1 MGIETT
7 PHNLQSENT
16 LPSTFNLLIMSN
28 LLKKFTDQL
37 SGPNNQQNS
46 SSSGGILHKVT
57 DAVTGQKHPG
67 QYSNHGGQQD
77 YLGQQRY
84 PEGQGNHGAQQAH
97 GGYGADPGH
106 GGYGGEQGHG
116 GYVAQQGRGGY

>member
-1 MGIETT
+1 MG
-7 PHNLQSENT
+7 
-16 LPSTFNLLIMSN
+16 MSN

-57 DAVTGQKHPG
+57 DAVTGQKHPQDYQNRPNPQTSGFGYGAGPGSGGYQNSGYPGEQGGYPG

-84 PEGQGNHGAQQAH
+84 PEGRAIMEHNKRTEAMGLIQVMEAM
-97 GGYGADPGH
+97 
-106 GGYGGEQGHG
+106 
-116 GYVAQQGRGGY
+116 V